1 MLIESIKHN
10 LETSKLVN
18 TRHSPAI
25 KPPSKGYIRSDL
37 QQAWI
42 DTIGKYS
49 PFHWFCTLTFKND
62 IHPDQADKRFYRWI
76 RSINIK
82 LYGGNY
88 RTKKKGICWV
98 KSVEYQKRNV
108 LHIHSLVGSPEL
120 YKLKRLDWMKQWET
134 DCGRKSSRFKA
145 DPNRFDRIQA
155 EPIIKKVLSQ
165 AEADWLNDVCPD
177 INEGKIDCMNTDEI
191 VNGFARIY
199 KYDPSLGA
207 KNYVAKYVTKGCG
220 NVDMYVPPAQ
230 LNLVNNKEQGRL
242 ALHN

>member
-1 MLIESIKHN
+1 MENIQQKLVS
-10 LETSKLVN
+10 SKLGN
-18 TRHSPAI
+18 RHHPAI
-25 KPPSKGYIRSDL
+25 KPPSKGYFRTAE
-37 QQAWI
+37 QEAWVELI
-42 DTIGKYS
+42 DKYS
-49 PFHWFCTLTFKND
+49 PFHWFCTLTFRSD
-62 IHPDQADKRFYRWI
+62 LHPDQADKKFYRWI

-98 KSVEYQKRNV
+98 KSIEYQKRNV

-145 DPNRFDRIQA
+145 DPNRFDRVQA
-155 EPIIKKVLSQ
+155 DPPEAPKAMSQ
-165 AEADWLNDVCPD
+165 AEWDFLNDLCPEL
-177 INEGKIDCMNTDEI
+177 NKKPASIDYMNTDEI

-199 KYDPSLGA
+199 KYDSSLGG

-220 NVDMYVPPAQ
+220 NVDMYVPPTL